1 MSLLKDARMSDRK
14 RIMFVDDEREV
25 LDGLRQS
32 LYRTRAVWDLAF
44 AESADAAIAALELAP
59 ADALVT
65 DIRMPGND
73 GVQLLATVASRWP
86 DTARI
91 ALSGYSDA
99 RQAAA
104 LVPLAQQFLGKPTD
118 ASSIQSAIK
127 QCLRVQ
133 ELLRSQALRQAVGR
147 IRTVPA
153 LPQVYQRLLLL
164 ARSDGTTTADIAEAI
179 SQDSGVAAKVLQI
192 ANSAFFRAARTIG
205 SLEQAAA
212 HLGLA
217 TLRDI
222 ALCAEV
228 FREWRAHDIPPE
240 LAPARLQSHALSVAL
255 HVRELTRG
263 RSWREE
269 AFLAALLHD
278 IGYWIL
284 LQISSQD
291 LTRAWTVSR
300 RTGRALTDVE
310 REMFGTTHA
319 EIGAYIL
326 GLWGLPFVI
335 VEAVALHHDPRG
347 PEACPDGVLPA
358 LMKAESLLEHEE
370 PLRAA
375 TPCERPG

>member
-1 MSLLKDARMSDRK
+1 MSDRK
-14 RIMFVDDEREV
+14 RILFVDDERDV

-44 AESADAAIAALELAP
+44 ADNADAAITALELSP
-59 ADALVT
+59 ADVVVT
-65 DIRMPGND
+65 DIRMPGKD

-91 ALSGYSDA
+91 ALSGYSDP
-99 RQAAA
+99 RQAAT

-118 ASSIQSAIK
+118 AVSLQNAIK

-147 IRTVPA
+147 IGTVPA
-153 LPQVYQRLLLL
+153 LPRVYQRLLLL
-164 ARSDGTTTADIAEAI
+164 AQSDGTTTADIAEAI

-192 ANSAFFRAARTIG
+192 ANSAFFRRARRIG

-228 FREWRAHDIPPE
+228 FCEWRAHDIPSE
-240 LAPARLQSHALSVAL
+240 LAPARLQSHAMSVAL

-263 RSWREE
+263 RSWSEE
-269 AFLAALLHD
+269 AFLAGLLHD

-284 LQISSQD
+284 LQISSTD
-291 LTRAWTVSR
+291 LTRAWTVSQGTAR
-300 RTGRALTDVE
+300 PLTDVE
-310 REMFGTTHA
+310 REVFGTTHA
-319 EIGAYIL
+319 EIGAYVL
-326 GLWGLPFVI
+326 GLWGLPLAI
-335 VEAVALHHDPRG
+335 VEAVALHHDPQS
-347 PEACPDGVLPA
+347 PAALPDGLLPA
-358 LMKAESLLEHEE
+358 LVKAEAFVKAGALSTAEQLRTAEE
-370 PLRAA
+370 R
-375 TPCERPG
+375 CERPE